1 MGEQLQLGQR
11 PWASRRRRPGG
22 RPRPARPPSRRRR
35 GWRGRRPSGCPPAG
49 GHHRPVGAPDHH
61 HAGHRRSPGVGQNSS
76 RRPVRP
82 RRGIPFPGEGQA
94 GWAPCPTR
102 ASVSPATIAATPT
115 PVMDPLGDGSQ
126 RWNRRS
132 RVAGPRPVM
141 RTSTWREWRRPWP
154 WPRPCQVLA
163 VTARR
168 RSAGSDQGPR
178 GRGPRRARGPWRRG
192 GGPGGRE
199 PGRGRTS
206 TTSTASRRAATTVV
220 QALGPG
226 AGTRARRS
234 RAMPVSAAATI
245 PRSGRPTAATQEP
258 AAEAPATRARAR
270 AAERLTVTVVPRR
283 SPWPGSSGWR
293 AGTTGSSRSSA
304 RVVPGPTS
312 SARAEAPELLRV
324 VLRPPPVA
332 AMALCSNICSRVSS
346 TPGAHGQRRALASDH
361 SAAAGTTV
369 PAPSR

>member
-1 MGEQLQLGQR
+1 
-11 PWASRRRRPGG
+11 
-22 RPRPARPPSRRRR
+22 
-35 GWRGRRPSGCPPAG
+35 
-49 GHHRPVGAPDHH
+49 
-61 HAGHRRSPGVGQNSS
+61 
-76 RRPVRP
+76 
-82 RRGIPFPGEGQA
+82 
-94 GWAPCPTR
+94 
-102 ASVSPATIAATPT
+102 
-115 PVMDPLGDGSQ
+115 MDPLGDGSQ

-154 WPRPCQVLA
+154 WPRPCQALA

-178 GRGPRRARGPWRRG
+178 GTRTAPRSRALAARRRAWGAGSRG
-192 GGPGGRE
+192 G
-199 PGRGRTS
+199 GRTS

-220 QALGPG
+220 QALAPG
-226 AGTRARRS
+226 VGTRARRS

-283 SPWPGSSGWR
+283 SPWPGSSGRR

-332 AMALCSNICSRVSS
+332 AMALMFEHMFESVKHPEELRTRGGRWPATTAPPRGARSR
-346 TPGAHGQRRALASDH
+346 RRA
-361 SAAAGTTV
+361 
-369 PAPSR
+369 R